1 MYYIISEKGYIGAQA
16 GIGYKGKKMYICY
29 SDKYIKDWAKSWDNA
44 ATPELFGYKVL
55 PSNFQF
61 DHYINFET
69 GEMQ

>member
-1 MYYIISEKGYIGAQA
+1 
-16 GIGYKGKKMYICY
+16 MYICY
-29 SDKYIKDWAKSWDNA
+29 SDNYIKDWIKNQDNT

-69 GEMQ
+69 GEIQ